1 MAAFADFN
9 HTGIGGVAVH
19 NDTELFAFL
28 WIVDRRLS
36 FIFVRSDHVLHFA
49 FSSSADAEMFFD
61 ENAFEVVESTF

>member
-1 MAAFADFN
+1 MAAFAGFN

-19 NDTELFAFL
+19 NDAELF
-28 WIVDRRLS
+28 VDRRLS

-49 FSSSADAEMFFD
+49 FSSSADAEMIVD